1 MRTVEHVQSPRDA
14 SVGFEYER
22 VIDDI
27 CGLKW
32 DRLDREDLINVAWVY
47 YYFSVQFREKS

>member
-1 MRTVEHVQSPRDA
+1 MHTTEHVQSPQQP
-14 SVGFEYER
+14 SVGFVYHR

-32 DRLDREDLINVAWVY
+32 DRLDRENLINVAWVY